1 MRMAEFVKNGDSVL
15 DIATG
20 TADVL
25 VCVLKKRKIKMAVG
39 VDRSW
44 NMLKIGRNKIKD
56 KRVFFSIS
64 DGMRLSFKA
73 ESFDSVTIAFG
84 IRNMSDPELCLKE
97 ILRVLKKGG
106 KAIVLEFSIPK
117 NFFVKT
123 VYMFYLRYIL
133 PFLGKTISGDHYAYR
148 YLNKTIE
155 TFPYG
160 NEFLNLMKKAGF
172 CNTAFFPQTFGI
184 CTIYVGEKLS

>member
-1 MRMAEFVKNGDSVL
+1 MAGFVKDRDSVL

-25 VCVLKKRKIKMAVG
+25 VSVLKKRKIKMAVG

-44 NMLKIGRNKIKD
+44 NMLRIGKSKIKD
-56 KRVFFSIS
+56 KRVSFVIA
-64 DGMRLSFKA
+64 DGMKLSFKA

-84 IRNMSDPELCLKE
+84 IRNMSDPELCLQE
-97 ILRVLKKGG
+97 ILRVLKSGG
-106 KAIVLEFSIPK
+106 RAIILEFSIPK
-117 NFFVKT
+117 NPIIKAI
-123 VYMFYLRYIL
+123 YMFYLRHVL

-155 TFPYG
+155 TFPCG
-160 NEFLNLMKKAGF
+160 SDFLNLMKKAGF
-172 CNTAFFPQTFGI
+172 SKTSLFPQTFGI
-184 CTIYVGEKLS
+184 CTIYVGKK

>member
-1 MRMAEFVKNGDSVL
+1 MAGFVKDGDSVL

-25 VCVLKKRKIKMAVG
+25 VSVLKKRRINMAVG

-44 NMLKIGRNKIKD
+44 NMLSIGRSKIKD
-56 KRVFFSIS
+56 KRVSFVIA
-64 DGMRLSFKA
+64 DGMKLPFK
-73 ESFDSVTIAFG
+73 EKSFDSVTIAFG

-97 ILRVLKKGG
+97 IMRVLKIGG
-106 KAIVLEFSIPK
+106 RAIILEFSIPK
-117 NFFVKT
+117 NLFVKAI
-123 VYMFYLRYIL
+123 YMFYLRHVL

-155 TFPYG
+155 TFPWG
-160 NEFLNLMKKAGF
+160 SEFLKLMKKTGF
-172 CNTAFFPQTFGI
+172 SKTSLFPQTFGI
-184 CTIYVGEKLS
+184 CTIYVGER